1 MKIVQ
6 AFTFEAAHRLPR
18 VPQTHRCSKV
28 HGHSYRVELELE
40 GEVDKESGLVV
51 DFFDVESTFQ
61 PLLEQLDH
69 QLLNDVEG
77 LDNPTSENIAMWIWN
92 RAAPALPQLSRIVIH
107 ETDMCRVEYDG
118 R

>member
-18 VPQTHRCSKV
+18 VPQTQRCHRI
-28 HGHSYRVELELE
+28 HGHSYRIELELE
-40 GEVDKESGLVV
+40 GDVDPASGLVV
-51 DFFDVESTFQ
+51 DFFDVEHVFA
-61 PLLEQLDH
+61 PLLETLDH
-69 QLLNDVEG
+69 QILNEVEG
-77 LDNPTSENIAMWIWN
+77 LENPTAENIAVWVWR
-92 RAAPALPQLSRIVIH
+92 RAAPALPLLSKVVLH